1 MGKLRP
7 GNRKEIAQGH
17 TLELIAK
24 FDRNTGLLTPTSLF
38 LPFIIL
44 AH

>member
-7 GNRKEIAQGH
+7 GNRKVIAQDH
-17 TLELIAK
+17 TLELIAE
-24 FDRNTGLLTPTSLF
+24 FDRNTGLLTPTSMF
-38 LPFIIL
+38 LPFITL